1 MESTPITG
9 LAAPSSSLTWR
20 KDPQLVILALLLAL
34 VAVNAL
40 IVLSLGLTKPVLEA
54 HAFRQTQTA
63 LTIYWIL
70 HGGPLLAYEMPNLG
84 YPWSLPME
92 FPTYQ
97 WLVALVC
104 LAGPSI
110 DTAGRLVGFAF
121 YLACLLPLR
130 SLLRTEGFDFK
141 AYLILAA
148 LFLGSPFYLYW
159 SRTVMIESC
168 AVFFDLWWLALFAAT
183 ARAERV
189 SILQIAAMIAVGS
202 IGALTKITTFPGFMV
217 IAGVLFLA
225 AGRRATDLK
234 ARLPTLAVLAAGT
247 VLPIL
252 VTAIWVAYSDRLKAA
267 NPFGVPLMS
276 AHLHEW
282 NFGTI
287 KQRLSL
293 DLWHGVIFA
302 RAPSEALGYGKWLAL
317 AALAGAV
324 VNRKSFLPVAAC
336 LSAFLAPFLVFTN
349 LHMVHDYYQYSVG
362 LFLLAAVGLGLTGLR
377 GWARGWICIIGLA
390 GILAGQTVKFYHYY
404 GHYLVEDDPSEQLR
418 YRLAELVRSHTAP
431 GQSVIVIGFDWSSE
445 VPYYG
450 QRKALELPFKTDTAL
465 LQRVFD
471 DPQSF
476 LGDQK
481 LGAIVYCDDLI
492 DHFNDRTPLVKAFVA
507 DRQVLAEDSGCRL
520 VAPGRNTS

>member
-1 MESTPITG
+1 MESTRIVD
-9 LAAPSSSLTWR
+9 LAAPSQGLTWR
-20 KDPQLVILALLLAL
+20 RDPQLTILTLLFAVV
-34 VAVNAL
+34 VANAV
-40 IVLSLGLTKPVLEA
+40 IVLGLGLTKPILEA
-54 HAFRQTQTA
+54 HSFRQSQTA

-97 WLVALVC
+97 WLVALVS
-104 LAGPSI
+104 LTGPSI

-121 YLACLLPLR
+121 YLACLWPIRMLT
-130 SLLRTEGFDFK
+130 RTEGFDSK
-141 AYLILAA
+141 TYLILVA

-168 AVFFDLWWLALFAAT
+168 AVFFDLWWLAQFAAA
-183 ARAERV
+183 ARAERI
-189 SILQIAAMIAVGS
+189 SAGRIMALIAVGS

-225 AGRRATDLK
+225 VVRRSTDLK
-234 ARLPTLAVLAAGT
+234 SRLPTLAVLAAGT
-247 VLPIL
+247 ALPIL
-252 VTAIWVAYSDRLKAA
+252 ATAIWVAYSDRLKAA

-276 AHLHEW
+276 ANLHEW
-282 NFGTI
+282 NFGTV

-293 DLWHGVIFA
+293 DLWRGVIFA

-317 AALAGAV
+317 AALAGALI
-324 VNRKSFLPVAAC
+324 NRKYLMPAVTC
-336 LSAFLAPFLVFTN
+336 LLAFLAPFLVFTN

-362 LFLLAAVGLGLTGLR
+362 LFLLAAVGLGLAGTR
-377 GWARGWICIIGLA
+377 EWARGWICVVGLVV
-390 GILAGQTVKFYHYY
+390 ILAGQTVKFYHYY
-404 GHYLVEDDPSEQLR
+404 GHYLVEDDTQQLR

-450 QRKALELPFKTDTAL
+450 QRKALELPFKTNTAL
-465 LQRVFD
+465 LRRVFD

-481 LGAIVYCDDLI
+481 LGAIVYCEDLI
-492 DHFNDRTPLVKAFVA
+492 DYFKDRTPLVRAFLS
-507 DRQVLAEDSGCRL
+507 DRQVLAEESGCRL
-520 VAPGRNTS
+520 VSPNRNAS